1 VTFIFLFDVAGLV
14 VYGLVLGFNKFLEV
28 FGFLGFYFVATLAFG
43 LRPRQRGCKVA
54 SLVVDPG
61 GTSHAPGSAK
71 SAKSAKSTKSPE
83 SVRE

>member
-1 VTFIFLFDVAGLV
+1 VIVHAIGLDCHMPTN
-14 VYGLVLGFNKFLEV
+14 Y
-28 FGFLGFYFVATLAFG
+28 VATLTFG

-71 SAKSAKSTKSPE
+71 SAKSPE